1 MVEIITNL
9 PILICFTFLKSEDYG
24 LQFFVMI
31 DCLRLFTYPRYI
43 KHLESEIIREG
54 LTIVLNLI
62 FLSISMACYVQFV
75 ENLYLFTHEDSSN
88 KENQDILFYQFFF
101 IMTTASTIGYGSSI
115 TSDAGRIPLMLFIP
129 FVFVYVPNSCGRLL
143 DLINSKSV
151 YARAS
156 YKTAKGIDFIIL
168 IGSVK
173 QTSLVN
179 FLEEFFHEDHG
190 DLHNRHCV
198 LMQPVRPTS
207 DTELIMQKYSATMR
221 YIEGSSLS
229 ESDLKRCHVYKA
241 EAVIILSDKFSFD
254 AEIEDTETILQAMF
268 IKNFLSQL
276 KKSQDPY
283 FKEISFE
290 TRVCMQLL
298 RPESITNYELSLNA
312 EERLNDQ
319 IVCIESMKLSLLSKS
334 CLCPGLVVLIT
345 NLIKS
350 SGSPYDYL
358 ENYKED
364 PNYSWL
370 YDYWSGKG
378 YEIYRVKIG

>member
-1 MVEIITNL
+1 
-9 PILICFTFLKSEDYG
+9 
-24 LQFFVMI
+24 
-31 DCLRLFTYPRYI
+31 
-43 KHLESEIIREG
+43 
-54 LTIVLNLI
+54 
-62 FLSISMACYVQFV
+62 
-75 ENLYLFTHEDSSN
+75 
-88 KENQDILFYQFFF
+88 
-101 IMTTASTIGYGSSI
+101 
-115 TSDAGRIPLMLFIP
+115 
-129 FVFVYVPNSCGRLL
+129 
-143 DLINSKSV
+143 
-151 YARAS
+151 
-156 YKTAKGIDFIIL
+156 
-168 IGSVK
+168 
-173 QTSLVN
+173 
-179 FLEEFFHEDHG
+179 
-190 DLHNRHCV
+190 
-198 LMQPVRPTS
+198 
-207 DTELIMQKYSATMR
+207 MQKYSATMR

-283 FKEISFE
+283 YKEIDFG

-334 CLCPGLVVLIT
+334 CLCPGLIVLIT

-370 YDYWSGKG
+370 YDYWIGKG
-378 YEIYRVKIG
+378 YEIYRVKIGPNYADRLFCELAAEVYKESGLLLFALEMVVNDKTKGDILLNPGNYRLPRPFSKANRYQYYGYLIADDEETAI